1 MRWIGVALAIF
12 ALTLLL
18 PLLITV
24 TKPLAII
31 AYLLMLI
38 ATIMAIAK
46 PSAS

>member
-1 MRWIGVALAIF
+1 MKWIGIALAIF

-31 AYLLMLI
+31 AYLLMLV
-38 ATIMAIAK
+38 AAIMAIVK
-46 PSAS
+46 PSA